1 MSGADT
7 RVIGGGFRHIRWR
20 CEREVPDCV
29 RGWERDENR
38 GDEENVANGES
49 SSMRGDSTRG
59 YGYWPPSTV
68 GNRPSSWM
76 AAIKAPS
83 HDDMC
88 TDSRG
93 VD

>member
-1 MSGADT
+1 MWIVSEDV
-7 RVIGGGFRHIRWR
+7 RVERREERRKTTELRSLPQCEETPPGGH
-20 CEREVPDCV
+20 
-29 RGWERDENR
+29 
-38 GDEENVANGES
+38 
-49 SSMRGDSTRG
+49 
-59 YGYWPPSTV
+59 GYWPTSTV